1 MKTFLVALVKA
12 YRYLVSPM
20 LGVNCRYFPS
30 CSEFAIEALEKHGVT
45 KGVWLAARRVLRCH
59 PWHAGGHDPVP

>member
-1 MKTFLVALVKA
+1 MKTFLVVLVKA

-30 CSEFAIEALEKHGVT
+30 CSEFAIEALERHGVI

>member
-1 MKTFLVALVKA
+1 MKTFLVVLVKA

-20 LGVNCRYFPS
+20 LGVNCRYLPS